1 MPGTRVPS
9 AARARVAALLP
20 AAPVSAVVL
29 PCAPPHAVKAV
40 RRVPRAAAAAAA
52 SGAPIFRIAPF
63 CTAPRKTVCFR
74 PRCDANLSRFA
85 AAVRGSPHPL
95 TRATGTSVVMQIQD
109 LPYPD
114 PGVPD
119 ARSGPRFLWW
129 LGRNQLGGQFK
140 SLAWGLLHFASVS
153 ALPFCVGM
161 AIQAVVERSGTGLAL
176 AGALL
181 ALAGLGTA

>member
-1 MPGTRVPS
+1 RPSEGFPGPPPR
-9 AARARVAALLP
+9 
-20 AAPVSAVVL
+20 
-29 PCAPPHAVKAV
+29 PPHAVHRSFASPHSV
-40 RRVPRAAAAAAA
+40 RLPGKPFAFDHAATRTCH
-52 SGAPIFRIAPF
+52 GLLPP
-63 CTAPRKTVCFR
+63 
-74 PRCDANLSRFA
+74 FA
-85 AAVRGSPHPL
+85 APPTPL

-153 ALPFCVGM
+153 ALRF
-161 AIQAVVERSGTGLAL
+161 
-176 AGALL
+176 
-181 ALAGLGTA
+181 